1 MQEILMSG
9 MSEGP
14 TWILFY
20 RTKSDEIFAQND
32 ILMPHLA
39 RLRQWLSLMGE
50 AIEGLLSLIMS
61 P

>member
-1 MQEILMSG
+1 MKLG
-9 MSEGP
+9 MGEGGDQDS
-14 TWILFY
+14 ILFY
-20 RTKSDEIFAQND
+20 RNKYDGIFAQND